1 LNPIAVSI
9 AYSLPQAACENG
21 RVRGSAVKFVAL
33 GLALSVTACASA
45 RAPEVA
51 CHGALD
57 TARSYAFV
65 AGGDGAER
73 AEVEAVVSRGL
84 ATAGFTP
91 DDRSPDYLVEVLLG
105 ERPGGVGA
113 YEKLADPETPDWRVA
128 PAKPSWWRRKQ
139 PTRGDVTIRFVDART
154 GAEAYRATA
163 SGRADVGKSAE
174 QAAAR
179 FDALATAALEP
190 CPAV

>member
-1 LNPIAVSI
+1 M
-9 AYSLPQAACENG
+9 
-21 RVRGSAVKFVAL
+21 KFIVL
-33 GLALSVTACASA
+33 GLALTVTACASG

-57 TARSYAFV
+57 TSRSYAFV
-65 AGGDGAER
+65 AGGEGAER
-73 AEVEAVVSRGL
+73 AEVQTAVSRGL

-91 DDRSPDYLVEVLLG
+91 ADRSPDYLVEVLFG
-105 ERPGGVGA
+105 ERPSGVGA

-128 PAKPSWWRRKQ
+128 PAKASWWRRKQ

-154 GAEAYRATA
+154 GVEAYRATA
-163 SGRADVGKSAE
+163 SGRADVGKSAG

-179 FDALATAALEP
+179 FDALAKAALEP
-190 CPAV
+190 CPAA